1 MRRNLCTAKSSSPS
15 KGQFGGA
22 AIEFALIFPILI
34 ALIMGI
40 LEFGLILHMKNV
52 LANASREG
60 ARNAIIMVLGRDSTS
75 VQTAAED
82 SVNTFLDNS
91 GWDHGEG
98 SDITIEITD
107 QDGNTPVPEKS
118 GDSVRV
124 SVTRTYTY
132 LILPILN
139 GLPFLGMNIPDTI
152 GLTSTTTMV
161 LE

>member
-1 MRRNLCTAKSSSPS
+1 MRIHHKPAHFSSSS
-15 KGQFGGA
+15 QGQFGGA

-75 VQTAAED
+75 VETAAEN
-82 SVNTFLDNS
+82 SVNTFLTNS
-91 GWDHGEG
+91 GWEHGEG

-107 QDGNTPVPEKS
+107 QDGNTPVPAAS
-118 GDSVRV
+118 GQSVRV

-139 GLPFLGMNIPDTI
+139 SLPFLDTNIPNTI